1 MKYFNGWKI
10 ISRIWPMSTQN
21 LILLALMATDCWN
34 LWKNYFSLKWLKWL
48 SCYIAYWIQNLISF
62 ISLKEIWHYAIQTGR
77 VNRTKRT
84 VTTSFHAL
92 SAVDEKS
99 SFLPA
104 IPFCSQ
110 YGNDR
115 VFVALISSYLKLW
128 IQLCQ
133 ICAFISE
140 FMILKI

>member
-1 MKYFNGWKI
+1 MKHFNRWKP

-21 LILLALMATDCWN
+21 LILLALMATDYWN
-34 LWKNYFSLKWLKWL
+34 LWKNYFSLKWLKFL
-48 SCYIAYWIQNLISF
+48 CCYIAEWITNLCF

-77 VNRTKRT
+77 VSRTKRT
-84 VTTSFHAL
+84 VTTFFHAL
-92 SAVDEKS
+92 SAVDENF
-99 SFLPA
+99 SFFSPA

-110 YGNDR
+110 YGNDY
-115 VFVALISSYLKLW
+115 VFVVLISSYLKHW

-133 ICAFISE
+133 ISVFISE